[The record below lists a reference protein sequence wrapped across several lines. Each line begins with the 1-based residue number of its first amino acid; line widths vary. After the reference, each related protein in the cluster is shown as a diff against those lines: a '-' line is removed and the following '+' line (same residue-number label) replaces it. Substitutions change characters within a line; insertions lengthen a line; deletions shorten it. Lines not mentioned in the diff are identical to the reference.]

1 MRQRAALTA
10 RRFFLIMI
18 LVAVAFMLLVA
29 QRTTQ
34 SGTGPGWLQPF
45 FTNSAEPVAEV
56 RVGIIAGHRGNDSG
70 TVCKDGLTET
80 EVNQKVAEMV
90 AASLRT
96 ENMRVE
102 VLDEFDPKLNGYEAD
117 AFVSIH
123 ADSCSV
129 DMTGFKVASA
139 ENGSDASK
147 QLAECLW
154 TRYETETGL
163 SRHMSTI
170 TTNMTQYHAFRKI
183 AETTPA
189 AIIETG
195 FLGGDRAYLT
205 QHTDRVAAGI
215 VKGVECFLLPD
226 KPAPTANPT
235 PRTVK

>member
-18 LVAVAFMLLVA
+18 LVAVAFLLLVA

-45 FTNSAEPVAEV
+45 FSSPTEPVAEV

-90 AASLRT
+90 ALSL
-96 ENMRVE
+96 MADDIRVD
-102 VLDEFDPKLNGYEAD
+102 VLDEFDPKLDGYKAS

-123 ADSCSV
+123 TDSCAV

-139 ENGSDASK
+139 ENGNDASK
-147 QLAECLW
+147 QLADCLW
-154 TRYETETGL
+154 TRYEAETGL
-163 SRHMSTI
+163 PRHLSTI

-189 AIIETG
+189 AIIEIG
-195 FLGGDRAYLT
+195 FLNGDRAYLT
-205 QHTDRVAAGI
+205 QHTDSVAAGI

>member
-1 MRQRAALTA
+1 MRQRAALTV

-18 LVAVAFMLLVA
+18 LVSVAVVLWRA
-29 QRTTQ
+29 QHSSQ
-34 SGTGPGWLQPF
+34 AGTGPGWLQPIF
-45 FTNSAEPVAEV
+45 SSTAEPAAAV
-56 RVGIIAGHRGNDSG
+56 RVGIVAGHRGNDSG

-80 EVNQKVAEMV
+80 EINQKVAEMV
-90 AASLRT
+90 AASLRA

-102 VLDEFDPKLNGYEAD
+102 VLDEFDPKLPGYQAN

-147 QLAECLW
+147 QLADCLW
-154 TRYETETGL
+154 TRYEAETGL
-163 SRHMSTI
+163 PRHTATI
-170 TTNMTQYHAFRKI
+170 TTNMTQYHAFHKI

-189 AIIETG
+189 AIIEIG

-205 QHTDRVAAGI
+205 QHTDSVAAGI
-215 VKGVECFLLPD
+215 VKGIECFLVPD
-226 KPAPTANPT
+226 KPTPAASQT

>member
-10 RRFFLIMI
+10 RRIFLIMI
-18 LVAVAFMLLVA
+18 LASVAIVLWVA
-29 QRTTQ
+29 QRNTQ
-34 SGTGPGWLQPF
+34 AGTGPGWLQPIF
-45 FTNSAEPVAEV
+45 SSTAEPKAEV
-56 RVGIIAGHRGNDSG
+56 RVGLIAGHRGNDSG

-80 EVNQKVAEMV
+80 EVNEKVAEMV
-90 AASLRT
+90 AASLRKQDL
-96 ENMRVE
+96 RVE
-102 VLDEFDPKLNGYEAD
+102 VLDEFDPKLDGYEAN

-154 TRYETETGL
+154 TRYEAETGL
-163 SRHMSTI
+163 PRHLSTI

-189 AIIETG
+189 AIIEIG

-205 QHTDRVAAGI
+205 QRTDSVATGI

-226 KPAPTANPT
+226 KPEPSASQT
-235 PRTVK
+235 PRTIE

>member
-1 MRQRAALTA
+1 MRQRVALTA

-18 LVAVAFMLLVA
+18 LVAVAFILLVA
-29 QRTTQ
+29 QRNTQ
-34 SGTGPGWLQPF
+34 PGTGPGWLQPF
-45 FTNSAEPVAEV
+45 FSSPAEPVAEV

-70 TVCKDGLTET
+70 TVCADGLTET
-80 EVNQKVAEMV
+80 EINQKVAEMV
-90 AASLRT
+90 ATSLRA

-102 VLDEFDPKLNGYEAD
+102 VLDEFDLRLDGYEAN

-147 QLAECLW
+147 RLAECLW
-154 TRYETETGL
+154 TRYEAETGL
-163 SRHMSTI
+163 PRHLSTI

-189 AIIETG
+189 AIIEIG
-195 FLGGDRAYLT
+195 FLNGDRAYLT
-205 QHTDRVAAGI
+205 EHTDSVAAGI
-215 VKGVECFLLPD
+215 VNGVECFLMPD
-226 KPAPTANPT
+226 KPTPATNQT